1 MDLTRDEFRDI
12 TRAFLTED
20 LPLVDERIIKEQ
32 SIGPDPSVASRTE
45 SQYGPTQ
52 SGNPQSYSDLT
63 QRLQQV
69 VLSLEELSMDYVNS
83 GWLADGDHAS
93 LERDVDN
100 LWKNADTL
108 TAEAENLA
116 SALGEM

>member
-1 MDLTRDEFRDI
+1 MELTRDEFRDL

-20 LPLVDERIIKEQ
+20 LPIEDERIIKEQ

-69 VLSLEELSMDYVNS
+69 VLSLL
-83 GWLADGDHAS
+83 
-93 LERDVDN
+93 
-100 LWKNADTL
+100 
-108 TAEAENLA
+108 
-116 SALGEM
+116 LG